1 MKPIIMSTLA
11 IVIGMLPMAVGM
23 GAAGKQIR
31 QPLGIVSFGG
41 MIVST
46 ALTLYIIP
54 ALYFLT
60 TKAHPEQDKIMENVD
75 KLNPETDNNEPDLT
89 DEN

>member
-1 MKPIIMSTLA
+1 
-11 IVIGMLPMAVGM
+11 LPMAVGM

-60 TKAHPEQDKIMENVD
+60 TKAHPEQDKIMGNVD
-75 KLNPETDNNEPDLT
+75 NQSPEPDNNIAALS